1 MLFSS
6 QISAHVPVP
15 GTWPPITSL
24 SSSQFLLM
32 LTVGLEGTPPLESRS
47 QPRAGAQGSL
57 GSSASSHTPWLT
69 FLPLGCELFRDK
81 CTIQEPL
88 LAQSRITPKY
98 GDTRLPAFTE
108 GLCAAALCHLH
119 LLKQCLTHS
128 SHSVNQN
135 HHWQQQ

>member
-1 MLFSS
+1 MCLCLG
-6 QISAHVPVP
+6 P
-15 GTWPPITSL
+15 GLPSHPYQ
-24 SSSQFLLM
+24 SSQFLLM
-32 LTVGLEGTPPLESRS
+32 LTVGLEGTPFGKQVS

-108 GLCAAALCHLH
+108 GLCAAAWCHLQ